1 MTTGVT
7 PIQEQVFR
15 IIEEHRQKYVDELGE
30 MVKLYPAGEESLQEA
45 IAEKLEA
52 LGCETNLIKLL
63 PTTVQLHKEFAVQEA
78 IDMSLRTHV
87 VGKVNGNGGGR
98 SLILITHPDA
108 DPIDTEGWTKEPH
121 SGQIINGRM
130 YGWAVADDLAGI
142 CIMFAA
148 LDSINKAN
156 VRLSGDLF
164 LFSATA
170 KRNAWGIAALLREG
184 YTADA
189 ALYIHPAESELG
201 LREIKT
207 LTSGLLKFRINVK
220 GKRPDKTEFVQVT
233 FHHLGVN
240 PIDKALYLIES
251 LRRLDE
257 DRRETVHYGPL
268 NDYVGRGT
276 NLLVTY
282 IEAGKK
288 DNLTDMPPECVVGL
302 GLTFPPTEDIDDVV
316 KQVEACLN
324 EAVEA
329 DDWLRENPPE
339 LQWIQGTQ
347 GVEVAMDHPIVG
359 TTVNA
364 IREVT
369 GEIPF
374 SNPLYSKSDVRT
386 PMLISEI
393 PNVGFG
399 PLAGDLA
406 TTGGKDEW
414 VNLEDYITS
423 IKVCVKI
430 ILDWCGLEP
439 APAGV

>member
-1 MTTGVT
+1 MGDGLM
-7 PIQEQVFR
+7 QNR
-15 IIEEHRQKYVDELGE
+15 IFEIIDENREKYVDSLGE
-30 MVKLYPAGEESLQEA
+30 LVRFYPQGEERLQEV
-45 IAEKLEA
+45 IAGKFEKL
-52 LGCETNLIKLL
+52 GCKTKVLKLL
-63 PTTVQLHKEFAVQEA
+63 PTTVQLEKEFAVQEA

-87 VGKVNGNGGGR
+87 VGKVQGMGTGR

-121 SGQIINGRM
+121 TGQMVDGRM

-142 CIMFAA
+142 CIMLASI
-148 LDSINKAN
+148 DSINKAGY
-156 VRLSGDLF
+156 RPSGDVY

-170 KRNAWGIAALLREG
+170 KRNAWGIAALLRES

-201 LREIKT
+201 LREVKT
-207 LTSGLLKFRINVK
+207 LTSGLLKFRITVK
-220 GKRPDKTEFVQVT
+220 GRRPDKTEFVQVT

-240 PIDKALYLIES
+240 AVDKAMYLIES
-251 LRRLDE
+251 LKKFDERR
-257 DRRETVHYGPL
+257 RKKISYAPL
-268 NDYVGRGT
+268 NDLVGRGT

-282 IEAGKK
+282 VEAGEKE
-288 DNLTDMPPECVVGL
+288 NLTDMPQECVVGL
-302 GLTFPPTEDIDDVV
+302 GLTFPPTEDIEDVV
-316 KQVEACLN
+316 KQVEAHLE

-329 DDWLRENPPE
+329 DEYLRENPPTLE
-339 LQWIQGTQ
+339 WIQGTQ
-347 GVEVAMDHPIVG
+347 GVEVPMDHPLVE

-369 GEIPF
+369 GATPF

-386 PMLISEI
+386 PILISGI

-406 TTGGKDEW
+406 TTGGTDEW
-414 VNLEDYITS
+414 VDLNDFIRS
-423 IKVCVKI
+423 IKVCAKI
-430 ILDWCGLEP
+430 ILDWVGLDSTP
-439 APAGV
+439 PSR

>member
-1 MTTGVT
+1 M
-7 PIQEQVFR
+7 QERIFR
-15 IIEEHRQKYVDELGE
+15 TIEENCQRYIEELGE
-30 MVKLYPAGEESLQEA
+30 MVRLYPMGEEGLQET
-45 IAEKLEA
+45 IAKKFEA
-52 LGCETNLIKLL
+52 LGCEAKFLKLL
-63 PTTVQLHKEFAVQEA
+63 PTTVQLHREFAVQEA

-87 VGKVNGNGGGR
+87 VGKVSGSGAGR

-108 DPIDTEGWTKEPH
+108 DPIDAEDWTKEPH
-121 SGQIINGRM
+121 TGQIVDGRM

-142 CIMFAA
+142 CIMLATI
-148 LDSINKAN
+148 DSINKAGL
-156 VRLSGDLF
+156 RLSGDLC
-164 LFSATA
+164 LFSAAA
-170 KRNAWGIAALLREG
+170 KRNAWGIAALLRAG

-201 LREIKT
+201 LKEIKT
-207 LTSGLLKFRINVK
+207 LTSGLLKFRIKVK

-233 FHHLGVN
+233 FHHMGVN

-251 LRRLDE
+251 LRKLDE
-257 DRRETVHYGPL
+257 ERRETVHYKPL
-268 NDYVGRGT
+268 NDYIGRGT

-282 IEAGKK
+282 IEAGES
-288 DNLTDMPPECVVGL
+288 DNMTDVPSECVVGI
-302 GLTFPPTEDIDDVV
+302 GLTYPPTEDIEDVIRQV
-316 KQVEACLN
+316 KTHVE

-329 DDWLRENPPE
+329 DDWLRENPPD

-347 GVEVAMDHPIVG
+347 GVEVPMDNPIVE
-359 TTVNA
+359 TTVKA

-386 PMLISEI
+386 PVLISGI

-414 VNLEDYITS
+414 VDLDDYIKS
-423 IKVCVKI
+423 IKVCAKI
-430 ILDWCGLEP
+430 ILDWCGLER
-439 APAGV
+439 ALAGL

>member
-1 MTTGVT
+1 M
-7 PIQEQVFR
+7 QEQIFK
-15 IIEEHRQKYVDELGE
+15 IIEENSGRYIEELGE
-30 MVKLYPAGEESLQEA
+30 LVRLYPSGEERLQEA
-45 IAEKLEA
+45 IAERLEA
-52 LGCETNLIKLL
+52 LGCETESVKLL
-63 PTTVQLHKEFAVQEA
+63 PTTVQLSEEFAVQEA
-78 IDMSLRTHV
+78 IDMSLRTHI
-87 VGKVNGNGGGR
+87 VGKVAGAGAGR

-121 SGQIINGRM
+121 TGQIIEGRM
-130 YGWAVADDLAGI
+130 YGWAVADDLTGI
-142 CIMFAA
+142 CIMLAA
-148 LDSINKAN
+148 LDSINRASL
-156 VRLSGDLF
+156 RLTGDLY

-201 LREIKT
+201 LKEIKT
-207 LTSGLLKFRINVK
+207 LTSGLLKFRIIVK
-220 GKRPDKTEFVQVT
+220 GKKPDRTEFVHVT

-240 PIDKALYLIES
+240 PTEKALYLMEAF
-251 LRRLDE
+251 RRLDE
-257 DRRETVHYGPL
+257 ERRAKVHYGPL
-268 NDYVGRGT
+268 YDYVGRGT

-282 IEAGKK
+282 IEAGKR
-288 DNLTDMPPECVVGL
+288 DNMTDMPSECAVGL
-302 GLTFPPTEDIDDVV
+302 GLTFPPTENIDDVV
-316 KQVEACLN
+316 GQVEASLK
-324 EAVEA
+324 EAAEA

-347 GVEVAMDHPIVG
+347 GVEVPMDHPIVEA
-359 TTVNA
+359 TVNA

-369 GEIPF
+369 GEVPF

-386 PMLISEI
+386 PVLISGI

-406 TTGGKDEW
+406 TTGSKDEW
-414 VNLEDYITS
+414 VDLDDYIES
-423 IKVCVKI
+423 IKVCAKI

>member
-1 MTTGVT
+1 MRDR
-7 PIQEQVFR
+7 IFK
-15 IIEEHRQKYVDELGE
+15 IIEERREKYIDELGE
-30 MVKLYPAGEESLQEA
+30 MVRLYPRGEDILQET
-45 IAEKLEA
+45 IAEKFEA
-52 LGCETNLIKLL
+52 LGCETKSLKLL
-63 PTTVQLHKEFAVQEA
+63 PTTVQLHKEFALQEA

-87 VGKVNGNGGGR
+87 LGKVNGSGAGR

-108 DPIDTEGWTKEPH
+108 DPIDTEGWTREPH
-121 SGQIINGRM
+121 TGQIVDGRM

-142 CIMFAA
+142 CIMLGA
-148 LDSINKAN
+148 LDSIN
-156 VRLSGDLF
+156 RSGHRPSGDLY

-201 LREIKT
+201 LKEIKT
-207 LTSGLLKFRINVK
+207 LTSGLLKFRIRVK
-220 GKRPDKTEFVQVT
+220 GKRPEKTEFVQVT

-240 PIDKALYLIES
+240 PIDKALYLIKA
-251 LRRLDE
+251 LRKLDE
-257 DRRETVHYGPL
+257 ERRETVHYGPL
-268 NDYVGRGT
+268 NDSVGRGT

-282 IEAGKK
+282 IKAGES
-288 DNLTDMPPECVVGL
+288 DNMTDMPSECVVGL
-302 GLTFPPTEDIDDVV
+302 GLTYPPSEDIEDVV
-316 KQVEACLN
+316 RQVEAHLS

-329 DDWLRENPPE
+329 DDWLRENPPD

-347 GVEVAMDHPIVG
+347 GVEVPMDHPIVE

-369 GEIPF
+369 GEKPF
-374 SNPLYSKSDVRT
+374 SNPLYSKSDIRT
-386 PMLISEI
+386 PVLISGI

-399 PLAGDLA
+399 PLAGDLS
-406 TTGGKDEW
+406 TTGGLDEW
-414 VNLEDYITS
+414 VDLDDYIRS
-423 IKVCVKI
+423 IKVCAKI

-439 APAGV
+439 APAGL

>member
-1 MTTGVT
+1 M
-7 PIQEQVFR
+7 QKR
-15 IIEEHRQKYVDELGE
+15 ILSTIEENSLRYIEELGE
-30 MVKLYPAGEESLQEA
+30 MVRIYPSGEERLQEA
-45 IAEKLEA
+45 IAEKFEA
-52 LGCETNLIKLL
+52 LGCETKSVKLL
-63 PTTVQLHKEFAVQEA
+63 PTTVQLSQEFAVQEA
-78 IDMSLRTHV
+78 IDMSLRTHI
-87 VGKVNGNGGGR
+87 VGKITGTGEGR

-108 DPIDTEGWTKEPH
+108 DPIDTGCWTKEPH
-121 SGQIINGRM
+121 TGQILDGRM

-142 CIMFAA
+142 CIMLAA
-148 LDSINKAN
+148 LDSINRAGL
-156 VRLSGDLF
+156 RLKGDLY

-170 KRNAWGIAALLREG
+170 KRNAWGIAALLRKG

-201 LREIKT
+201 LKEIKT
-207 LTSGLLKFRINVK
+207 LTSGLLKFRIVVK

-257 DRRETVHYGPL
+257 ERRAKVHYSPL
-268 NDYVGRGT
+268 NEYVGRGT

-282 IEAGKK
+282 IEAGKN
-288 DNLTDMPPECVVGL
+288 DNMTDMPPECTVGM
-302 GLTFPPTEDIDDVV
+302 GLTFPPTEDIDNVV
-316 KQVEACLN
+316 RQVEACLE

-329 DDWLRENPPE
+329 DNWLRENPPE

-347 GVEVAMDHPIVG
+347 GVEVAMDHPIVEA
-359 TTVNA
+359 TVNA

-369 GEIPF
+369 GETPF
-374 SNPLYSKSDVRT
+374 SNPLYSKSDIRT
-386 PMLISEI
+386 PVLISGI

-406 TTGGKDEW
+406 TTGGRDEW
-414 VNLEDYITS
+414 VDLEDYIES
-423 IKVCVKI
+423 IKVCAKI
-430 ILDWCGLEP
+430 ILAFSADQKT
-439 APAGV
+439 

>member
-1 MTTGVT
+1 MQDR
-7 PIQEQVFR
+7 IFR
-15 IIEEHRQKYVDELGE
+15 IIEESRQRYIDELGE
-30 MVKLYPAGEESLQEA
+30 MVRLYPRGEDRLQET
-45 IAEKLEA
+45 IAEKFEA
-52 LGCETNLIKLL
+52 LGCETKSLKLL
-63 PTTVQLHKEFAVQEA
+63 PTTVQLHKEFALQEA

-87 VGKVNGNGGGR
+87 VGKVGGSRAGR

-108 DPIDTEGWTKEPH
+108 DPIDTEGWTMEPH
-121 SGQIINGRM
+121 TGQIVEGRM

-142 CIMFAA
+142 CIMLGA
-148 LDSINKAN
+148 LDSINRAGL
-156 VRLSGDLF
+156 RPSGDLY

-201 LREIKT
+201 LKEIKT
-207 LTSGLLKFRINVK
+207 LTSGLLKFRIRVK
-220 GKRPDKTEFVQVT
+220 GRRPDKTEFVQVT

-240 PIDKALYLIES
+240 PIDKALYLIEA

-257 DRRETVHYGPL
+257 ERREKVHYGPL
-268 NDYVGRGT
+268 NDSVGRGT

-282 IEAGKK
+282 IEAGES
-288 DNLTDMPPECVVGL
+288 DNMTDMPPECVVGL
-302 GLTFPPTEDIDDVV
+302 GLTYPPTEDIEDVV
-316 KQVEACLN
+316 RQVEDRLK
-324 EAVEA
+324 EDVEA
-329 DDWLRENPPE
+329 DDWLRDNPPD
-339 LQWIQGTQ
+339 LLWIQGTQ
-347 GVEVAMDHPIVG
+347 GVEVPMDHPIVE

-369 GEIPF
+369 GEKPF

-386 PMLISEI
+386 PVLISGI

-406 TTGGKDEW
+406 TTGGLDEW
-414 VNLEDYITS
+414 VDLDDYIRS
-423 IKVCVKI
+423 IKVCAKI
-430 ILDWCGLEP
+430 ILDWCGLES
-439 APAGV
+439 APAGL

>member
-1 MTTGVT
+1 M
-7 PIQEQVFR
+7 QER
-15 IIEEHRQKYVDELGE
+15 ILRVIEENSHRYIDELGE
-30 MVKLYPAGEESLQEA
+30 MVRLYPEGEERLQET
-45 IAEKLEA
+45 IAVRFEE
-52 LGCETNLIKLL
+52 LGCKTKSLKLL
-63 PTTVQLHKEFAVQEA
+63 PTTVQLSQEFAVQEA
-78 IDMSLRTHV
+78 IDMSLRTHI
-87 VGKVNGNGGGR
+87 VGKISGTGEGR

-108 DPIDTEGWTKEPH
+108 DPIDTEGWTREPH

-142 CIMFAA
+142 CIMVAT
-148 LDSINKAN
+148 LDSINRAGL
-156 VRLSGDLF
+156 RLIGDLY

-201 LREIKT
+201 LKEIKT
-207 LTSGLLKFRINVK
+207 LTSGLLKFRIVVK

-240 PIDKALYLIES
+240 PIDKILYLIES
-251 LRRLDE
+251 LRKLDE
-257 DRRETVHYGPL
+257 ERRETVRYGRL

-282 IEAGKK
+282 IEAGER
-288 DNLTDMPPECVVGL
+288 DNMTDMPTECAVGM
-302 GLTFPPTEDIDDVV
+302 GLTFPPTENIDDVV
-316 KQVEACLN
+316 SQVEACLE

-329 DDWLRENPPE
+329 DDWLRENPPD
-339 LQWIQGTQ
+339 LHWIQGTQ
-347 GVEVAMDHPIVG
+347 GVEVAMDHPIVE
-359 TTVNA
+359 TTMNA
-364 IREVT
+364 IKEIT
-369 GEIPF
+369 GKTPF
-374 SNPLYSKSDVRT
+374 SNPLYSKSDIRT
-386 PMLISEI
+386 PVLISGI

-414 VNLEDYITS
+414 VDLGDYIES
-423 IKVCVKI
+423 IKVCAKI

>member
-1 MTTGVT
+1 M
-7 PIQEQVFR
+7 QKR
-15 IIEEHRQKYVDELGE
+15 ILSTIEENSLRYIEELGE
-30 MVKLYPAGEESLQEA
+30 MVRIYPSGEERLQEA
-45 IAEKLEA
+45 IAEKFEA
-52 LGCETNLIKLL
+52 LGCETKSVKLL
-63 PTTVQLHKEFAVQEA
+63 PTTVQLSQEFAVQEA
-78 IDMSLRTHV
+78 IDMSLRTHI
-87 VGKVNGNGGGR
+87 VGKITGTGEGR

-108 DPIDTEGWTKEPH
+108 DPIDTGCWTKEPH
-121 SGQIINGRM
+121 TGQILDGRM

-142 CIMFAA
+142 CIMLAA
-148 LDSINKAN
+148 LDSINRAGL
-156 VRLSGDLF
+156 RLKGYLY

-170 KRNAWGIAALLREG
+170 KRNAWGIAALLRKG

-201 LREIKT
+201 LKEIKT
-207 LTSGLLKFRINVK
+207 LTSGLLKFRIVVK
-220 GKRPDKTEFVQVT
+220 GKRPNKTEFVQVT

-257 DRRETVHYGPL
+257 ERRAKVHYSPL
-268 NDYVGRGT
+268 NEYVGRGT

-282 IEAGKK
+282 IEAGKN
-288 DNLTDMPPECVVGL
+288 DNMTDMPPECTVGM
-302 GLTFPPTEDIDDVV
+302 GLTFPPTEDIDNVV
-316 KQVEACLN
+316 RQVEACLE

-329 DDWLRENPPE
+329 DNWLRENPPE

-347 GVEVAMDHPIVG
+347 GVEVAMDHPIVEA
-359 TTVNA
+359 TVNA

-369 GEIPF
+369 GETPF
-374 SNPLYSKSDVRT
+374 SNPLYSKSDIRT
-386 PMLISEI
+386 PVLISGI

-406 TTGGKDEW
+406 TTGGRDEW
-414 VNLEDYITS
+414 VDLEDYIES
-423 IKVCVKI
+423 IKVCAKI

-439 APAGV
+439 APVDA